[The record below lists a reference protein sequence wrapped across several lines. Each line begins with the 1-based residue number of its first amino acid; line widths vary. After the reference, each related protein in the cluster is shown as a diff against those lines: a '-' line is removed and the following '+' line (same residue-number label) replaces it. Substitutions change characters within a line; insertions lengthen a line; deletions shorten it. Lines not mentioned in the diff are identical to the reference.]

1 MGIVNLFLRRIRAR
15 ERKRD
20 SRWTGNYETHR
31 VAHSLIEYLRK
42 LLQKID
48 LDYSGTITR
57 IFGGYETITFSFQLK
72 GATDEFSKPLIL
84 RVFRET
90 QDPGRARFES
100 IVQNEVRELGFPVPR
115 VIHYCVDREILGGGF
130 MIMERLPG
138 KNMKELALIPSPLF
152 FQLPGILARM
162 QARLHKIE
170 PDTVISA
177 IRADGFRAPLNAEEI
192 LDDIEFRINRSD
204 LEGLRHGF
212 KWIREKQPCKTG
224 RRVICHG
231 DLQFS
236 NIIIA
241 DGNVSG
247 LIDWGSVKIE
257 EPELDVG
264 TSIRFFE
271 RVFIDAPRPMQGVL
285 DLMRRWMI
293 QSHYEEYTRYNKLDL
308 EKLRYHIA
316 LNCLNS
322 LTFFSDRGTLEQ
334 KSRSNVLQTLSRFK
348 EISGIKLVLP

>member
-1 MGIVNLFLRRIRAR
+1 M
-15 ERKRD
+15 
-20 SRWTGNYETHR
+20 
-31 VAHSLIEYLRK
+31 
-42 LLQKID
+42 
-48 LDYSGTITR
+48 TR
-57 IFGGYETITFSFQLK
+57 IFGGFETITFSFQLER
-72 GATDEFSKPLIL
+72 ATDEFSKPLIL
-84 RVFRET
+84 RVFREN

-100 IVQNEVRELGFPVPR
+100 IVQNAVRELGFPVPR
-115 VIHYCVDREILGGGF
+115 VVHFCVDREILGGGF

-152 FQLPGILARM
+152 LQLPGILARM
-162 QARLHKIE
+162 QARLHKIK
-170 PDTVISA
+170 PDTVIRA
-177 IRADGFRAPLNAEEI
+177 IRSDGFRALINAEEI

-212 KWIREKQPCKTG
+212 EWILEKRPSKTG
-224 RRVICHG
+224 RQVICHG

-271 RVFIDAPRPMQGVL
+271 RVFIDAPRPMQGAL
-285 DLMRRWMI
+285 GLMRKWMI
-293 QSHYEEYTRYNKLDL
+293 QKYYEEYSRHNNLDL

-316 LNCLNS
+316 LNCLHS
-322 LTFFSDRGTLEQ
+322 LTYYSDRGTLEQ
-334 KSRSNVLQTLSRFK
+334 KSRSNVLQTLSRFE
-348 EISGIKLVLP
+348 EISGIKLILP